1 MSDESVCQI
10 DQDPGRGDCCC
21 NCAYHIEDLEH
32 CASLTQREARKII
45 SQAGYQWKCICTTHK
60 GWICLLPS
68 AMFND
73 GIQRAHADWPMHG
86 NCELHQK
93 V

>member
-1 MSDESVCQI
+1 MSDESICQI

-32 CASLTQREARKII
+32 CTNLLNRKRKTR
-45 SQAGYQWKCICTTHK
+45 KCVCATHK

-73 GIQRAHADWPMHG
+73 GIQRAHADWPAHG